1 MRAST
6 VATSPFAPALLTSTI
21 GNMPGTIAAV
31 VINIGRKGETTRS
44 ISSKRDESDQGRFVV
59 NVFKCGNNDPAI
71 T

>member
-1 MRAST
+1 VRAST
-6 VATSPFAPALLTSTI
+6 VASSPFAPARLTSTI
-21 GNMPGTIAAV
+21 GKMPGTIAAV

-44 ISSKRDESDQGRFVV
+44 ISIKGDKSDQGRFVV